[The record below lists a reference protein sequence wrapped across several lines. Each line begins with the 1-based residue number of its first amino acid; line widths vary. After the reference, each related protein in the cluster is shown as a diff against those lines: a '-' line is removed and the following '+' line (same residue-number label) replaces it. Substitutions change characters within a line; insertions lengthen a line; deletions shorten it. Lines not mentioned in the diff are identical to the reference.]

1 MRASFAKW
9 RSLHLTFNRDA
20 DMNFILEGTIN
31 GILMGSIYGL
41 TALGLTVIFGVL
53 KVINFAHGSL
63 IMVSMYVA
71 YWAIIFTGV
80 HPYIALI
87 VVVPVMYFFGYYLQD
102 IIIKPIFKAEKD
114 IREPITVIIVTTGVW
129 YILDNLT
136 LLIFGPQYRSIQNN
150 PLRGKMLEFGDMLI
164 SVPKLWGF
172 VTAVITAF
180 AIYWFLQKTRT
191 GRAIR
196 ATSLD
201 REAASLMGI
210 NQFKIYNIAFG
221 IGTAVVGIS
230 AVTLVPFYN
239 IFPSVGV
246 LFDIKGFII
255 VVLGGLGSIGGA
267 ILGGIIIGL
276 IESIAPMFMTA
287 TWAEA
292 IVYALFLVV
301 LFVKPS
307 GLFGV
312 KYDW

>member
-1 MRASFAKW
+1 MIY
-9 RSLHLTFNRDA
+9 
-20 DMNFILEGTIN
+20 ILEDTIN

-41 TALGLTVIFGVL
+41 TALGLTIIFGVL

-63 IMVSMYVA
+63 LMVGMYAA
-71 YWAIIFTGV
+71 YWAVALSGL
-80 HPYIALI
+80 HPYITLVA
-87 VVVPVMYFFGYYLQD
+87 VVPIMFFFGYYLQE
-102 IIIKPIFKAEKD
+102 IIIKPIFKAEKNV
-114 IREPITVIIVTTGVW
+114 REPITVIIVTTGVW

-136 LLIFGPQYRSIQNN
+136 LLIFGPHYRNIMDN
-150 PLRGKMLEFGDMLI
+150 PLRGKMLEVGDMLL

-172 VTAVITAF
+172 VTAMVTA
-180 AIYWFLQKTRT
+180 AAVYWFFQKTRM

-210 NQFKIYNIAFG
+210 NQYKIYNVAFG
-221 IGTAVVGIS
+221 LGTATAGIA
-230 AVTLVPFYN
+230 AVTLIPFYN
-239 IFPSVGV
+239 VFPTVGV

-267 ILGGIIIGL
+267 ILGGIIVGL
-276 IESIAPMFMTA
+276 IESVGPQFMTA
-287 TWAEA
+287 TWTEA

>member
-1 MRASFAKW
+1 
-9 RSLHLTFNRDA
+9 
-20 DMNFILEGTIN
+20 MNFILESMLN
-31 GILMGSIYGL
+31 GIFMGSIYGL

-71 YWAIIFTGV
+71 YWVLIYTGV
-80 HPYIALI
+80 HPYLSLI
-87 VVVPVMYFFGYYLQD
+87 IVVPVMYFIGYYLQD
-102 IIIKPIFKAEKD
+102 IVIKPIFKAEKD
-114 IREPITVIIVTTGVW
+114 VREPITVIIVTTGVW

-136 LLIFGPQYRSIQNN
+136 LLIFGPQYRGIQNN
-150 PLRGKMLEFGDMLI
+150 PLRGKMLDIGDMLI

-172 VTAVITAF
+172 VTAVITA
-180 AIYWFLQKTRT
+180 AAVYWFFQKTRT

-221 IGTAVVGIS
+221 IGTAIVGIS

-267 ILGGIIIGL
+267 IIGGIIIGL

-292 IVYALFLVV
+292 IVYGLFLVV
-301 LFVKPS
+301 LFIKPS

>member
-1 MRASFAKW
+1 M
-9 RSLHLTFNRDA
+9 
-20 DMNFILEGTIN
+20 MYILEDAIN

-41 TALGLTVIFGVL
+41 TALGLTIIFGVL

-63 IMVSMYVA
+63 LMVGMYVA
-71 YWAIIFTGV
+71 YWAVRLSGL
-80 HPYIALI
+80 HPYLALVFVI
-87 VVVPVMYFFGYYLQD
+87 PVMFLFGYYLQD
-102 IIIKPIFKAEKD
+102 ILIKPIFKAEKNV
-114 IREPITVIIVTTGVW
+114 REPITVIIVTTGLW
-129 YILDNLT
+129 YVLDNLA
-136 LLIFGPQYRSIQNN
+136 LLIFGPQYRSIQAN
-150 PLRGKMLEFGDMLI
+150 PLQGQMLEFGQILI

-172 VTAVITAF
+172 TTAMLTAAVIYLF
-180 AIYWFLQKTRT
+180 FQKTRT

-210 NQFKIYNIAFG
+210 NQYRIYNVAFG
-221 IGTAVVGIS
+221 IGTATAGIA

-276 IESIAPMFMTA
+276 IESVAPQFMTA
-287 TWAEA
+287 TWTEA
-292 IVYALFLVV
+292 IVYGLFLLF
-301 LFVKPS
+301 LFVRPS

>member
-1 MRASFAKW
+1 M
-9 RSLHLTFNRDA
+9 
-20 DMNFILEGTIN
+20 MYILEDAIN
-31 GILMGSIYGL
+31 GVLMGSIYGL

-63 IMVSMYVA
+63 LMVGMYVA
-71 YWAIIFTGV
+71 YWTVMLSGL
-80 HPYIALI
+80 HPYLALVFVI
-87 VVVPVMYFFGYYLQD
+87 PVMFLFGYYLQD
-102 IIIKPIFKAEKD
+102 ILIKPIFKAEKNV
-114 IREPITVIIVTTGVW
+114 REPITVIIVTTGLW
-129 YILDNLT
+129 YVLDNLT
-136 LLIFGPQYRSIQNN
+136 LLIFGPQYRGIQGN
-150 PLRGKMLEFGDMLI
+150 PLQGKMLEIGQMLI

-172 VTAVITAF
+172 VTALLTAAF
-180 AIYWFLQKTRT
+180 IYLFFQKTRM

-210 NQFKIYNIAFG
+210 NQYKVYNVAFG
-221 IGTAVVGIS
+221 IGTATAGIA

-239 IFPSVGV
+239 IFPTVGV

-276 IESIAPMFMTA
+276 IESVAPQFMTA
-287 TWAEA
+287 TWTEA
-292 IVYALFLVV
+292 IVYGLFLLF

-307 GLFGV
+307 GLFGM
-312 KYDW
+312 KQDW

>member
-1 MRASFAKW
+1 MEFFLES
-9 RSLHLTFNRDA
+9 
-20 DMNFILEGTIN
+20 ILN
-31 GILMGSIYGL
+31 GIFMGSIYGL

-71 YWAIIFTGV
+71 YWAIIYTGV
-80 HPYIALI
+80 HPYVALI
-87 VVVPVMYFFGYYLQD
+87 IVVPVMYFFGYYLQD
-102 IIIKPIFKAEKD
+102 IVIKPIFKAEKD
-114 IREPITVIIVTTGVW
+114 VREPITVIIVTTGVW

-136 LLIFGPQYRSIQNN
+136 LLIFGPQYRGIQNN
-150 PLRGKMLEFGDMLI
+150 PLRGKMLDIGNMLI

-172 VTAVITAF
+172 VTAVITA
-180 AIYWFLQKTRT
+180 AAVYWFLQKTRT

-221 IGTAVVGIS
+221 IGTAIVGIS

-267 ILGGIIIGL
+267 IIGGIIIGL

-292 IVYALFLVV
+292 IVYGLFLVV

>member
-1 MRASFAKW
+1 M
-9 RSLHLTFNRDA
+9 LYLIED
-20 DMNFILEGTIN
+20 IIN

-41 TALGLTVIFGVL
+41 TALGLTIIFGVL

-63 IMVSMYVA
+63 LMVGMYVA
-71 YWAIIFTGV
+71 YWVVTLSGL
-80 HPYIALI
+80 HPYLAL
-87 VVVPVMYFFGYYLQD
+87 VLVVPVMFLFGYYLQD
-102 IIIKPIFKAEKD
+102 IVIKPIFKAEKQV
-114 IREPITVIIVTTGVW
+114 REPITVIIVTTGVW

-136 LLIFGPQYRSIQNN
+136 LLVFGPDYRSIQHN
-150 PLRGKMLEFGDMLI
+150 PLRGKMIEIGELMI

-172 VTAVITAF
+172 CAAIITAV
-180 AIYWFLQKTRT
+180 AIYYFLQNTQM

-201 REAASLMGI
+201 RDAASLMGI
-210 NQFKIYNIAFG
+210 NQYKIYNITFG
-221 IGTAVVGIS
+221 IGTATAGIA

-239 IFPSVGV
+239 VFPTVGV

-267 ILGGIIIGL
+267 ILGGIIVGL
-276 IESIAPMFMTA
+276 IESVGPQFMTA
-287 TWAEA
+287 TWTEA
-292 IVYALFLVV
+292 IVYGLFLLV

>member
-1 MRASFAKW
+1 MIY
-9 RSLHLTFNRDA
+9 
-20 DMNFILEGTIN
+20 ILEDTIN

-41 TALGLTVIFGVL
+41 TALGLTIIFGVL

-63 IMVSMYVA
+63 LMVGMYVA
-71 YWAIIFTGV
+71 YWAVMLTGL
-80 HPYIALI
+80 HPYLTL
-87 VVVPVMYFFGYYLQD
+87 VLVVPVMFLFGYYLQD
-102 IIIKPIFKAEKD
+102 IVIKPIFKAEKQV
-114 IREPITVIIVTTGVW
+114 REPITVIIVTTGVW
-129 YILDNLT
+129 YVLDNLT
-136 LLIFGPQYRSIQNN
+136 LLIFGPQYRSIQDN
-150 PLRGKMLEFGDMLI
+150 PLSGKMLELGQMLI

-172 VTAVITAF
+172 ATAILTALVVYLF
-180 AIYWFLQKTRT
+180 FQRTRM

-210 NQFKIYNIAFG
+210 NQYRVYNVAFG
-221 IGTAVVGIS
+221 IGTATAGVA
-230 AVTLVPFYN
+230 AVTLIPFYN
-239 IFPSVGV
+239 VFPTVGV

-276 IESIAPMFMTA
+276 IESVAPQFMTA
-287 TWAEA
+287 TWTEA
-292 IVYALFLVV
+292 IVYGLFLIA

-307 GLFGV
+307 GMFGV

>member
-1 MRASFAKW
+1 M
-9 RSLHLTFNRDA
+9 LY
-20 DMNFILEGTIN
+20 ILEDAIN

-63 IMVSMYVA
+63 LMVGMYGA
-71 YWAIIFTGV
+71 YWTVTLSGL
-80 HPYIALI
+80 HPYLTLL
-87 VVVPVMYFFGYYLQD
+87 VVVPVMFLFGYYLQD
-102 IIIKPIFKAEKD
+102 IVIKPIFKAEREV
-114 IREPITVIIVTTGVW
+114 REPITVIIVTTGVW

-136 LLIFGPQYRSIQNN
+136 LLVFGPQYRNIQDN
-150 PLRGKMLEFGDMLI
+150 PLRGKMLELGEILI

-172 VTAVITAF
+172 VTAIITA
-180 AIYWFLQKTRT
+180 ASIYWFLQKTRM

-201 REAASLMGI
+201 RDAASLMGI
-210 NQFKIYNIAFG
+210 KPYRIYNIAFG
-221 IGTAVVGIS
+221 IGTAAAGI
-230 AVTLVPFYN
+230 AGVTLVPFYN
-239 IFPSVGV
+239 VFPTVGV

-267 ILGGIIIGL
+267 ILGGVIVGL
-276 IESIAPMFMTA
+276 IESLGPQFMAA
-287 TWAEA
+287 TWTEA
-292 IVYALFLVV
+292 IVYGLFLLV

-307 GLFGV
+307 GLFGM

>member
-1 MRASFAKW
+1 MIY
-9 RSLHLTFNRDA
+9 
-20 DMNFILEGTIN
+20 ILEDAIN
-31 GILMGSIYGL
+31 GVLMGSIYGL
-41 TALGLTVIFGVL
+41 TALGLTLIFGVL

-63 IMVSMYVA
+63 LMVGMYAA
-71 YWAIIFTGV
+71 YWAIILTGV
-80 HPYIALI
+80 HPYVALI
-87 VVVPVMYFFGYYLQD
+87 IVAPVMYLFGYYLQD
-102 IIIKPIFKAEKD
+102 IVIKPIFKAQKD
-114 IREPITVIIVTTGVW
+114 VREPITVIIVTTGVW

-136 LLIFGPQYRSIQNN
+136 LLIFGPAYRNIQDN
-150 PLRGKMLEFGDMLI
+150 PLKGKMLEIGEMFI

-172 VTAVITAF
+172 VTAVITA
-180 AIYWFLQKTRT
+180 AAVYWFLQKTRM

-210 NQFKIYNIAFG
+210 NQFKVYNVAFG
-221 IGTAVVGIS
+221 IGTATAGIA
-230 AVTLVPFYN
+230 AVTLVPFNN

-276 IESIAPMFMTA
+276 IESIAPQFMTA
-287 TWAEA
+287 TWTEA
-292 IVYALFLVV
+292 IVYGLFLVV

>member
-1 MRASFAKW
+1 MIY
-9 RSLHLTFNRDA
+9 
-20 DMNFILEGTIN
+20 ILEDTIN
-31 GILMGSIYGL
+31 GVLMGSIYGL
-41 TALGLTVIFGVL
+41 TALGLTIIFGVL

-63 IMVSMYVA
+63 LMVGMYVA
-71 YWAIIFTGV
+71 YWAVMLTGL
-80 HPYIALI
+80 HPYLTL
-87 VVVPVMYFFGYYLQD
+87 VLVVPLMFLFGYYLQD
-102 IIIKPIFKAEKD
+102 IVIKPIFKAEKQV
-114 IREPITVIIVTTGVW
+114 REPITVIIVTTGLW

-136 LLIFGPQYRSIQNN
+136 LLIFGPQYRNIQEN
-150 PLRGKMLEFGDMLI
+150 PLRGKMLELGDMLI

-172 VTAVITAF
+172 AAAIITAA
-180 AIYWFLQKTRT
+180 AIYLFFQKTRM

-210 NQFKIYNIAFG
+210 NQYRVYNVAFG
-221 IGTAVVGIS
+221 IGTATAGVA

-239 IFPSVGV
+239 VFPTVGV

-276 IESIAPMFMTA
+276 IESVAPQFMTA
-287 TWAEA
+287 TWTEA
-292 IVYALFLVV
+292 IVYGLFLIV

>member
-1 MRASFAKW
+1 MIY
-9 RSLHLTFNRDA
+9 
-20 DMNFILEGTIN
+20 ILEDAIN
-31 GILMGSIYGL
+31 GVLMGSIYGL
-41 TALGLTVIFGVL
+41 TALGLTIIFGVL
-53 KVINFAHGSL
+53 KVVNFAHGSL
-63 IMVSMYVA
+63 LMVGMYVA
-71 YWAIIFTGV
+71 YWAVMFTGL
-80 HPYIALI
+80 HPYLALI
-87 VVVPVMYFFGYYLQD
+87 IVIPVMYLFGYYLQD
-102 IIIKPIFKAEKD
+102 IVIKPIFKAEKD
-114 IREPITVIIVTTGVW
+114 VREPLTVIIVTTGVW

-136 LLIFGPQYRSIQNN
+136 LLVFGPQYRSIPDN
-150 PLRGKMLEFGDMLI
+150 PLKGKMIEFGEMLI

-172 VTAVITAF
+172 VTAIITTA
-180 AIYWFLQKTRT
+180 AVYWFLQKTRM

-210 NQFKIYNIAFG
+210 NQFKVYNVAFG
-221 IGTAVVGIS
+221 IGTATAGIA

-239 IFPSVGV
+239 IFPTVGV

-267 ILGGIIIGL
+267 LLGGIIIGL
-276 IESIAPMFMTA
+276 IESIGPQFMTA
-287 TWAEA
+287 TWTEA
-292 IVYALFLVV
+292 IVYGLFLLV

>member
-1 MRASFAKW
+1 MIY
-9 RSLHLTFNRDA
+9 L
-20 DMNFILEGTIN
+20 LEDTIN

-41 TALGLTVIFGVL
+41 TALGLTIIFGVL

-63 IMVSMYVA
+63 LMVSMYVA
-71 YWAIIFTGV
+71 YWAVVLTGL
-80 HPYIALI
+80 HPYLAL
-87 VVVPVMYFFGYYLQD
+87 VLVVPVMYVFGYYLQD
-102 IIIKPIFKAEKD
+102 IVIKPIFKAEKD
-114 IREPITVIIVTTGVW
+114 VREPITVIIVTTGVW

-150 PLRGKMLEFGDMLI
+150 PLRGQMLEIGDMLI

-172 VTAVITAF
+172 AAAMVTAL
-180 AIYWFLQKTRT
+180 AIYLFFQKTRM

-201 REAASLMGI
+201 RDAASLMGI
-210 NQFKIYNIAFG
+210 NQYKVYNVAFG
-221 IGTAVVGIS
+221 IGTATAGIA

-239 IFPSVGV
+239 VFPTVGV

-267 ILGGIIIGL
+267 ILGGIIVGL
-276 IESIAPMFMTA
+276 IESVGPEFMTA
-287 TWAEA
+287 TWTEA
-292 IVYALFLVV
+292 IVYGLFLLV
-301 LFVKPS
+301 LFIKPS